1 MAPIKFEEN
10 IKEKLEQRRLQPST
24 DAWSKLSSQ
33 LDADQKKNK
42 SPFYWWF
49 GIAASIAA
57 IVFVSIMYFNN
68 DVSESN
74 ALPEIVEEEIS
85 NNPSE
90 KNIEILT
97 VPQEEHKVV
106 VKEVESKNEVKSIE
120 TPTIDHKNIVKKKS
134 QFKPLNIK
142 ELKPEEAIAS
152 KPSEATKAIKEEK
165 RLNEPVKKSLEMIQV
180 DKVVAQINAIKN
192 QNNNTVS
199 DHQIDSLLK
208 VAHKELLKERIF
220 KEGTNVVDADA
231 LLQDVEEDLG
241 QSFRSKVFEALK
253 SGYNTV
259 KTAVAE
265 RNN

>member
-24 DAWSKLSSQ
+24 EAWSKLSSR

-42 SPFYWWF
+42 SPYYWWF
-49 GIAASIAA
+49 GIAASVVAL
-57 IVFVSIMYFNN
+57 VFVSIIYFN
-68 DVSESN
+68 DDISESN
-74 ALPEIVEEEIS
+74 ALPEIVEEELS
-85 NNPSE
+85 NDPAESNT
-90 KNIEILT
+90 EILM
-97 VPQEEHKVV
+97 PQEDNEVAV
-106 VKEVESKNEVKSIE
+106 EEVESIEEVNEIE
-120 TPTIDHKNIVKKKS
+120 TPSKEEPKAVKKKS
-134 QFKPLNIK
+134 QFKPLNIN
-142 ELKPEEAIAS
+142 ELKTEEAIANTS
-152 KPSEATKAIKEEK
+152 TEKEIAKDENDK
-165 RLNEPVKKSLEMIQV
+165 QPVKKSPEMIQV

-192 QNNNTVS
+192 KNNNTVS
-199 DHQIDSLLK
+199 DYQVDSLLK

-241 QSFRSKVFEALK
+241 QSFRSKVYEALK
-253 SGYNTV
+253 SGYSKV